1 MSEVE
6 LKEIDSQGRFT
17 IPAKW
22 RERILKG
29 VKEVYVFMYP
39 DHLRVV
45 PKRTVDLTE
54 YFDSVEVDAPVEG
67 FSEYHKIRKL
77 IRKT

>member
-1 MSEVE
+1 
-6 LKEIDSQGRFT
+6 LKEVDSQGRFT

-29 VKEVYVFMYP
+29 VREVYVFMYP

-45 PKRTVDLTE
+45 PKRTVDLTK
-54 YFDSVEVDAPVEG
+54 YFDSVEVDVALES
-67 FSEYHKIRKL
+67 FSEYHKLRKL

>member
-1 MSEVE
+1 
-6 LKEIDSQGRFT
+6 LKEVDSQGRFT

-45 PKRTVDLTE
+45 PKRAVDLTE
-54 YFDSVEVDAPVEG
+54 YFDSVEVDATLEG
-67 FSEYHKIRKL
+67 FSEYHKLKKS

>member
-1 MSEVE
+1 MTEVE
-6 LKEIDSQGRFT
+6 LKEVDSQGRFT

-45 PKRTVDLTE
+45 PKRAVDLTE
-54 YFDSVEVDAPVEG
+54 YFDSVEVDAALEG
-67 FSEYHKIRKL
+67 FSEYHKLRKS

>member
-1 MSEVE
+1 MVEVE
-6 LKEIDSQGRFT
+6 LKELDSQGRFT

-29 VKEVYVFMYP
+29 VREVYVFMYS

-45 PKRTVDLTE
+45 PKRKVDLAK
-54 YFDSVEVDAPVEG
+54 YFDSVEVEATVEN
-67 FSEYHKIRKL
+67 FSDYHKLRKL